1 MLSRSGAC
9 DPRLVL
15 LSWIPKV
22 RIADE
27 ENVMEQERVQEV
39 VYRAIDS
46 MNSQLPDG
54 AIIEKSTDAPLYG
67 GSSSLESLEFVT
79 LIMEVEE
86 KVRDEFGVELTI
98 ADENLLSK
106 EKSPFTTVGNLTKYL
121 TKLLNNP

>member
-1 MLSRSGAC
+1 M
-9 DPRLVL
+9 
-15 LSWIPKV
+15 
-22 RIADE
+22 
-27 ENVMEQERVQEV
+27 MEQERVQEV

-54 AIIEKSTDAPLYG
+54 APIEKSPDAPLYG
-67 GSSSLESLEFVT
+67 GSSSLESLDFVT

-121 TKLLNNP
+121 TRLLNNP